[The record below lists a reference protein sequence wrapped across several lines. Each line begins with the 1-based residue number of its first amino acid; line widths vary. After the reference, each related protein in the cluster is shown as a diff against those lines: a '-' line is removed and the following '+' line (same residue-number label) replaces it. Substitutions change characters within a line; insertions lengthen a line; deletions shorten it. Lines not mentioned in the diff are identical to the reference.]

1 MISPPIRSWRQ
12 ATSGWELVL
21 ALALALV
28 YFGSAKLGLTLA
40 FSNES
45 VTAIWPPTGIALAA
59 LVLWGRGLWPGILLG
74 AFLANVTTDVPV
86 YTAAGI
92 AVGNTLEAVV
102 GAWLLERFGFRP
114 TLLRLRDLFALVVFG
129 AVISTAVSATIGL
142 ASLSVGDSLSE
153 SALTTWRL
161 WWLGDMGGDLLVASA
176 IFVLVTHWP
185 YHDLPGSAVELVGL
199 MVALVGIEL
208 VVFTNDVPAVYL
220 AFPIIV
226 WAALR
231 FLQPGATLA
240 ALTFAIIAVTFTGN
254 EEGPFFR
261 RTQDDGLLLAQSFS
275 AIVGLTGLILAIVTY
290 QRRRAERRAQHL
302 AHDLQAEL
310 LPPQLPEIPEFEA
323 AGWYRAGAQGQEAGG
338 DFYDVFETSGGRWVA
353 VIGDVCG
360 KGPEAASLTA
370 LARYTLRA
378 VGRQATGPSDALR
391 KLNEAILEQ
400 RSDHRFMTAVLVQL
414 DVGSPDHGVALS
426 NGGHPHP
433 LVVRAQG
440 EVKELAG
447 TGGMLL
453 GIYSDPELVD
463 QRLELLPGD
472 ALVLF
477 TDGLT
482 ERRDPHDDPAGRI
495 MELLRSS
502 AGASASETAARLG
515 RLAMTDNGKPD
526 DDVAVVVLRRVGTQ
540 TTELP
545 ATPPAPGE
553 SIAVELEPGPRC
565 PAEAR
570 TSLTP
575 LADSL
580 PTKVYLDLSLLV
592 SELVTNSVRHARV
605 RPHDLIRLRVETSD
619 RVIRL
624 EVSDPGEGFSA
635 NLPKPAARGPGGWG
649 LFLTERLADRWGV
662 DREGG
667 WTTVWLEVD
676 LDPPGAVS
684 G

>member
-1 MISPPIRSWRQ
+1 
-12 ATSGWELVL
+12 VL

-28 YFGSAKLGLTLA
+28 YFGAAKLGLALA

-59 LVLWGRGLWPGILLG
+59 LVLGGRGLWPGVLLG

-86 YTAAGI
+86 YAAAGI

-114 TLLRLRDLFALVVFG
+114 TLLRLRDLFALVVLG
-129 AVISTAVSATIGL
+129 AVISTAVSATIGV

-153 SALTTWRL
+153 STLTTWRL

-185 YHDLPGSAVELVGL
+185 YRDLPGRAIEAVAM

-208 VVFTNDVPAVYL
+208 VVFTNDVPATYL

-231 FLQPGATLA
+231 FLQPGAALA

-261 RTQDDGLLLAQSFS
+261 RSQDDGLLLAQSFS

-323 AGWYRAGAQGQEAGG
+323 SGWYRAGMKGQEAGG
-338 DFYDVFETSGGRWVA
+338 DFYDVFQASPGRWVA

-360 KGPEAASLTA
+360 KGPESASLTA

-378 VGRQATGPSDALR
+378 VGRNAEGPSEALR
-391 KLNEAILEQ
+391 ALNQAILEQ

-414 DVGSPDHGVALS
+414 DVASGDHGVALS

-433 LVVRAQG
+433 FVVRAQG
-440 EVKELAG
+440 QVEEVAG

-453 GIYSDPELVD
+453 GIYSDPELAD

-477 TDGLT
+477 TDGLA

-495 MELLRSS
+495 REFLRST

-515 RLAMTDNGKPD
+515 QLALSDNGTPG
-526 DDVAVVVLRRVGTQ
+526 DDVAVVVLRRVGTPE
-540 TTELP
+540 TDGASSLASPHE
-545 ATPPAPGE
+545 A
-553 SIAVELEPGPRC
+553 IAIDLEPGPRC
-565 PAEAR
+565 PAQAR
-570 TSLTP
+570 ASLTP

-580 PTKVYLDLSLLV
+580 PSQVYLDLSLLV
-592 SELVTNSVRHARV
+592 SELVTNSVRHARL
-605 RPHDLIRLRVETSD
+605 RPRDLIRLRVETSA
-619 RVIRL
+619 RVIRV
-624 EVSDPGEGFSA
+624 EVSDPGGGFGGDV
-635 NLPKPAARGPGGWG
+635 PVPETKGPGGWG

-662 DREGG
+662 DREEG
-667 WTTVWLEVD
+667 WTKVWLEVD
-676 LDPPGAVS
+676 LDPPGPVP

>member
-1 MISPPIRSWRQ
+1 MITPPIRSGRQ
-12 ATSGWELVL
+12 AASGWGLALVL
-21 ALALALV
+21 GLALV
-28 YFGSAKLGLTLA
+28 YFASAKLGLTLA

-114 TLLRLRDLFALVVFG
+114 TLLRLRDLFALVVLG

-185 YHDLPGSAVELVGL
+185 YRDLPGSAVEAVAL

-240 ALTFAIIAVTFTGN
+240 ALTFAIIAVSFTGN

-323 AGWYRAGAQGQEAGG
+323 GGWYRAGAQGQEAGG

-414 DVGSPDHGVALS
+414 DVASPDHGVALS

-440 EVKELAG
+440 EVEELAG

-482 ERRDPHDDPAGRI
+482 ERRDPLDDPAGRI
-495 MELLRSS
+495 RELLRSS

-540 TTELP
+540 PTELP
-545 ATPPAPGE
+545 ATPPALGE

-635 NLPKPAARGPGGWG
+635 DLPKPAARGPGGWG

-662 DREGG
+662 EREGG

-676 LDPPGAVS
+676 LDLPGAVS